1 MPQLSGCQGTNL
13 SSDCSPCLCYST
25 DMSIRAAFL
34 RIALVVTVLIG
45 SAPQMMLATDQA
57 KSVHAA
63 MMSMSQTDMA
73 SETEKSQIDYCK
85 RHCLAVVAVVPEMQ
99 VSVFESK
106 PVFQMNPPVD
116 ILWVSLSITPTG
128 PPPKVKAS

>member
-1 MPQLSGCQGTNL
+1 
-13 SSDCSPCLCYST
+13 
-25 DMSIRAAFL
+25 MSIRAALL
-34 RIALVVTVLIG
+34 RIVLVVAVLIG

-73 SETEKSQIDYCK
+73 SVTEKSQIDYCK
-85 RHCLAVVAVVPEMQ
+85 RHCLAVVAVVPELQ
-99 VSVFESK
+99 VPVFESTSASQ
-106 PVFQMNPPVD
+106 VNSPVD

-128 PPPKVKAS
+128 PPPKVNAS